1 MEAACFGLTTVT
13 AGTGRYD
20 RLGFTTD
27 PETPEEFRKLLRHV
41 ERLRKPTTD
50 AVELARR
57 YTRAVL
63 LERPV
68 TYRTIEFGYAHDAVA
83 SLTVSVREGAG
94 ALIDSPDVE
103 AMAAF
108 IRSGQEDFLAAP

>member
-1 MEAACFGLTTVT
+1 
-13 AGTGRYD
+13 
-20 RLGFTTD
+20 
-27 PETPEEFRKLLRHV
+27 
-41 ERLRKPTTD
+41 
-50 AVELARR
+50 
-57 YTRAVL
+57 VL

-83 SLTVSVREGAG
+83 SLTVSVREDAG

-108 IRSGQEDFLAAP
+108 IRSGQEDFLGAP